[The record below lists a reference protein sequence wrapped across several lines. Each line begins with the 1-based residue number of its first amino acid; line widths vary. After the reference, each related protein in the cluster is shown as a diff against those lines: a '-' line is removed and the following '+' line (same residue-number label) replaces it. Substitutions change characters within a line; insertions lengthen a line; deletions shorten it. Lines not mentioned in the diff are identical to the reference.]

1 MLTPITLGTPNL
13 FLKGIAEQ
21 TFYDASTGNIVGYD
35 NVASEAAISTSVNL
49 QEVVGGM
56 GNALVGVFPDTVRLT
71 GTYTS
76 QAFSLE
82 TRRLITGGTLAY
94 GAVAPFCQ
102 TITASGT
109 TLTVEKTPAKHYG
122 QPASDTNC
130 WCYVKPQGAATY
142 SGQNYEIDPSTK
154 QVVNFAATAS
164 QTYEVYYFAENASAQ
179 SLAIPDVFN
188 PTNVTVSTKYGVYAK
203 QNNAVTG
210 GTLQGWLY
218 VIVPVAILSGD
229 AGVSANQT
237 TNATTDGSWMA
248 LSPDSSGMNCND
260 CAMSGNPLAYY
271 VYVPCG
277 DAAASVVA
285 LAVPGGGITLAA
297 GADKQIPV
305 KYVMPNDTLVQPTYT
320 DLSFVSAATGTATVT
335 NGGTD
340 ETAGV
345 VHGVAAGSTT
355 VTITLTKEDD
365 TTLTTTC
372 AVTVTAS

>member
-1 MLTPITLGTPNL
+1 MNAIVLGTPNL

-21 TFYDASTGNIVGYD
+21 TFYDPATGNIIGFD

-49 QEVVGGM
+49 QEVVGGI
-56 GNALVGVFPDTVRLT
+56 GNALVGILPDTVRLT

-82 TRRLITGGTLAY
+82 TRKLITGGTLAY
-94 GAVAPFCQ
+94 NATAPICE

-109 TLTVEKTPAKHYG
+109 TLTVSKTPAKHYG
-122 QPASDTNC
+122 QPAGDTNC

-142 SGQNYEIDPSTK
+142 AGTNYQINPTSK
-154 QVVNFAATAS
+154 QVVNFAATNGL
-164 QTYEVYYFAENASAQ
+164 TYEVYYFAVNASAQ

-218 VIVPVAILSGD
+218 VVVPVAILSGD
-229 AGVSANQT
+229 AGISANQT
-237 TNATTDGSWMA
+237 ANATTDGSWMA
-248 LSPDSSGMNCND
+248 LSPDSAGLSCAD
-260 CAMSGNPLAYY
+260 CAVSGNPLAYY

-277 DAAASVVA
+277 DAAEGVVA
-285 LAVPGGGITLAA
+285 LAIPGGGVSVVV
-297 GADKQIPV
+297 GNDVQIPV

-320 DLSFVSAATGTATVT
+320 DLTYESAATATATVT
-335 NGGTD
+335 S
-340 ETAGV
+340 AGV
-345 VHGVAAGSTT
+345 VHGAGAGSTT
-355 VTITLTKEDD
+355 VTVTLTKADG
-365 TTLTTTC
+365 TTLTAPC

>member
-1 MLTPITLGTPNL
+1 MITPITLGTPNL

-21 TFYDASTGNIVGYD
+21 TFYDPATGNIIGYD

-82 TRRLITGGTLAY
+82 TRRLITGGTLTY
-94 GAVAPFCQ
+94 GATAPYCQ
-102 TITASGT
+102 TITASGESPA
-109 TLTVEKTPAKHYG
+109 LVVDHIPAKHYG

-130 WCYVKPQGAATY
+130 WCYVREQGAATQ
-142 SGQNYEIDPSTK
+142 SGQNYWIDPATST
-154 QVVNFAATAS
+154 VVNFNPIS
-164 QTYEVYYFAENASAQ
+164 GHTYEVFYFAQNVSAQ

-218 VIVPVAILSGD
+218 VVVPVAILTGD

-248 LSPDSSGMNCND
+248 ISPDSAGMSCND
-260 CAMSGNPLAYY
+260 CSTSGNPLAYY

-277 DAAASVVA
+277 NEYAAAVA
-285 LAVPGGGITLAA
+285 LAVPGGGVFVTV
-297 GADKQIPV
+297 GNSVQIPF
-305 KYVMPNDTLVQPTYT
+305 KYVMPDDTLVQPIYT
-320 DLSFVSAATGTATVT
+320 DFNYTVAASAMASVSS
-335 NGGTD
+335 N
-340 ETAGV
+340 GV
-345 VHGVAAGSTT
+345 VTGLSSGQTGL
-355 VTITLTKEDD
+355 TITPKDTSLSYLAISCALTVRS
-365 TTLTTTC
+365 
-372 AVTVTAS
+372 A